1 MFNVTEK
8 AAKEIERLLI
18 DEEMENAFLRIR
30 VVPGG
35 CSGFSYNFTID
46 KILNCIKKQIEVAI
60 TKLTKTRLN
69 DRTFSSWKSL
79 KDLKNLTKIYQ
90 TILEDYF
97 K

>member
-35 CSGFSYNFTID
+35 CSGFSYEMGFDDEID
-46 KILNCIKKQIEVAI
+46 GLN
-60 TKLTKTRLN
+60 
-69 DRTFSSWKSL
+69 
-79 KDLKNLTKIYQ
+79 
-90 TILEDYF
+90 
-97 K
+97 